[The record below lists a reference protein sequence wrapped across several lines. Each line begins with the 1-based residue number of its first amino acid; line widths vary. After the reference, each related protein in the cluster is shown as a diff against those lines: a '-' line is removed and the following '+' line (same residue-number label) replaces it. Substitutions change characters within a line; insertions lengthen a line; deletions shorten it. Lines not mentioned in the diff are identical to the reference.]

1 MAEFVD
7 PLIGIFSV
15 LLLLVLMRWAWLSSA
30 RRKLSRSISAP
41 ELERFDP
48 DIHDDEDDKEYSARV
63 IERLRARVVEGR
75 VEIHWKYR
83 AEYVRKGFFLTG
95 KSRQSGGDW
104 RPLEIEPY
112 EDSGSWIEDFNYG
125 ESRSYLFTVK
135 KKYWFFFGLF
145 NEEPMEVVC
154 DQISFAVRKGRYL
167 KEKKELIRDRTDL
180 VRAATDYGIAVKE
193 ARRAGRLMNAPDEP
207 PAIAETKLERLERV
221 RKSRAEMV
229 DYIEKQ
235 TAAINSNP
243 AWSPERKE
251 QEIERLTQMLEE
263 MELEG

>member
-1 MAEFVD
+1 MAQFVD
-7 PLIGIFSV
+7 PLIGIFSA
-15 LLLLVLMRWAWLSSA
+15 LLLLVLLRWVWLSSA
-30 RRKLSRSISAP
+30 RRTLSRNVSAP
-41 ELERFDP
+41 ELERFEQDV
-48 DIHDDEDDKEYSARV
+48 HEDEDDREYSARV

-75 VEIHWKYR
+75 VEIHWRYR
-83 AEYVRKGFFLTG
+83 AEYVRKGFVLTG
-95 KSRQSGGDW
+95 KSRRNDGDW
-104 RPLEIEPY
+104 QPLAFEPY
-112 EDSGSWIEDFNYG
+112 EDSGSWIECFNYG

-145 NEEPMEVVC
+145 HEEPMEVVC
-154 DQISFAVRKGRYL
+154 DQISFSVRKGRYL

-180 VRAATDYGIAVKE
+180 VRAATDYGVVVKE
-193 ARRAGRLMNAPDEP
+193 ARRVAKQMNAPDEP
-207 PAIAETKLERLERV
+207 PAIAETKLERLERI
-221 RKSRAEMV
+221 RKSRADMV